1 MGERR
6 EREGR
11 EKIER
16 RREMGEMGDG
26 VSAHPCS
33 VCCRSG
39 IGGGNIEEE
48 DEEEEEEGERAWNVA
63 PCVCVLTI

>member
-1 MGERR
+1 
-6 EREGR
+6 
-11 EKIER
+11 
-16 RREMGEMGDG
+16 MGEMGDG